1 MNRLAYYLFR
11 QFLVAVLFSILA
23 LTMVVWFSQSVRLL
37 SLVINAGGSIWSFVK
52 MMLLVMP
59 TFLPLTLPLSLV
71 VGCLFVYYRLTVEN
85 EIHVMRAV
93 GLSPWQL
100 AKPAIALAALIACI
114 AYVMTVWVAPKANHE
129 MVRLKYQLANDYSML
144 LLRTG
149 NFHDIKDGLS
159 FYARDRGKDG
169 DLEGILIHDTRKEGH
184 PVTIMAESGEMV
196 RTEKGPNVLV
206 KNGIR
211 QELNTET
218 GQLAQLSFKSYLI
231 DLSSMSD
238 TFKERWKEP
247 RERTMYELMHPEG
260 ADADPAVVKR
270 FISEFHLR
278 LTLPFLALTFC
289 FIACALM
296 LTGQFQRRGMTS
308 KMVVAALVIIAI
320 ESTMLSLINLIN
332 KQPDLVPLLYVLS
345 LAPVPF
351 CWVMLQGRPLPPL
364 PPRHPPEGI
373 V

>member
-1 MNRLAYYLFR
+1 MNRLNFYLFR

-52 MMLLVMP
+52 MMALVMP

-71 VGCLFVYYRLTVEN
+71 VGCLFVYSRLTVEN

-100 AKPAIALAALIACI
+100 AKPAITLALLIAGL
-114 AYVMTVWVAPKANHE
+114 AYIMTIWVAPKANHE

-149 NFHDIKDGLS
+149 NFHDIKEGLS

-169 DLEGILIHDTRKEGH
+169 DLEGILLHDTRKEGH
-184 PVTIMAESGEMV
+184 PITIMAERGEMI
-196 RTEKGPNVLV
+196 RTDKGPSVLV

-211 QELNTET
+211 QELNTAT
-218 GQLAQLSFKSYLI
+218 GQLGQLSFKSYLI
-231 DLSSMSD
+231 DLSSMTN

-247 RERTMYELMHPEG
+247 RERTMFELLHPEG
-260 ADADPAVVKR
+260 PDLDPSVMKR
-270 FISEFHLR
+270 FLSEFHLR
-278 LTLPFLALTFC
+278 LTLPFLAVTFC

-296 LTGQFQRRGMTS
+296 LTGQFQRRGMTG
-308 KMVVAALVIIAI
+308 KMVIAALLIIAI
-320 ESTMLSLINLIN
+320 ESTMLSLVNLIN
-332 KQPDLVPLLYVLS
+332 KQPELVPLLYVLT

-364 PPRHPPEGI
+364 PPRVQPEG
-373 V
+373 VV